1 MTTANYGVIN
11 KVYKGDVKMKR
22 KAFKSESKRL
32 LDLMI
37 NSIYTNKD
45 IFLRELI
52 SNASDAIDKLYYRS
66 LTDKKVK
73 VKKDKL
79 EINIDYDKENRTLVI
94 EDNGIGMT
102 EEELDKNL
110 GTIAESGSLSFKE
123 NMTKQDKIDII
134 GQFGVGFYSAFMVS
148 DCIEVETK
156 SVDSDKGYKWIS
168 TGAEGYSIEECDKK
182 ENGTK
187 ISLHIK
193 PDTEEDNYSDYLEE
207 YNLKELIKKYSDYI
221 RYPIKMKVTKH
232 ELKDEEKHEYVDKVE
247 VETINSMVPLWK
259 KKASDVTE
267 EEYNNFYMDKFNDF
281 DKPLKV
287 IHTSVEGMCSYNG
300 LLFIPSHAPYDYY
313 TKDYEKGLSLYASGV
328 LIMEKCADLLPDYF
342 SFVKGVV
349 DSEDLSLN
357 ISREILQKS
366 KSLGLIAK
374 NIESKIKKELETML
388 KEEREKYE
396 EFFKTFGVQLKYGV
410 YNNYGADK
418 DKLKDLIMFHSSKED
433 KLITLKEYVDAMPE
447 GQEKIYYASGASIAK
462 IDSLPQVEQVKEKDY
477 DILYL
482 TDYVDEFAITAIQEY
497 EGKKFANV
505 ENGDLDLETDEEK
518 EETKKVNE
526 ENEDLLKDMQ
536 EEIKDVK
543 EVRFTNKLK
552 THPVC
557 LTSEGDVSIEMQK
570 VFDSMPNDLGI
581 KAQTVLEINEKHPIA
596 KKLKELYK
604 KDKDEF
610 KKYTKILYSEAKMI
624 AGLPIDN
631 PTEISNLICEVIS
644 K

>member
-1 MTTANYGVIN
+1 
-11 KVYKGDVKMKR
+11 MKK

-193 PDTEEDNYSDYLEE
+193 PDTEEDNYRDYLEE

-505 ENGDLDLETDEEK
+505 ENGDLDLETEEEK